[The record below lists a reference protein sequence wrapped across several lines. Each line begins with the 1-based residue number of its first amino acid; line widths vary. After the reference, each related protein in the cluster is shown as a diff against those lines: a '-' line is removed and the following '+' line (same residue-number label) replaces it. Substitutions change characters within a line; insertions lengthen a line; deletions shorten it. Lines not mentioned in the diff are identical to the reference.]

1 MRKKRGFLFLLNRR
15 RKTMLIVN
23 RNLYP
28 IPNSGN
34 IYSFIEASINALI
47 AIKPELKLKERKE
60 FWLFYYIKEDYF
72 SNLASLFNADI
83 DFDFLGFPFIRRN
96 TRHAVE
102 AFLDLY
108 NLCRDENY
116 IEVLSYCAGK
126 QKHVKKY
133 GKYCYKGQ
141 FTIQSK
147 CNIAKSE
154 HGMDFQKFVDVS
166 KECNAYVHPNTFM
179 ETISIYEK
187 EKKEK
192 ILKEL
197 LNTNFDLLVKAY
209 CLMLDK
215 FNQNI
220 QPYLGCLGCYN
231 GPNCYL
237 CYREQYNLFYNYING
252 QLLVSGT
259 PNNTPNNFYR

>member
-1 MRKKRGFLFLLNRR
+1 
-15 RKTMLIVN
+15 MLIVN
-23 RNLYP
+23 PDLYAN
-28 IPNSGN
+28 PNRN
-34 IYSFIEASINALI
+34 IYSFIEASMNYLINI
-47 AIKPELKLKERKE
+47 NPKLRETRE

-72 SNLASLFNADI
+72 SNLSSLFNANI

-108 NLCRDENY
+108 NLCMDENY

-126 QKHVKKY
+126 QKQVKKY
-133 GKYCYKGQ
+133 GKYRYKGQ

-154 HGMDFQKFVDVS
+154 HSMDFQRFVDIS
-166 KECNAYVHPNTFM
+166 KESNAYVHPNTFM
-179 ETISIYEK
+179 ETISMYEK
-187 EKKEK
+187 EKKQK

-197 LNTNFDLLVKAY
+197 LNTNLDLFVRAY
-209 CLMLDK
+209 RLMLEK

-220 QPYLGCLGCYN
+220 QPHLGCCN
-231 GPNCYL
+231 MPNCHL
-237 CYREQYNLFYNYING
+237 CYSGEYNLFSSYING
-252 QLLVSGT
+252 QLLIEVSSQ
-259 PNNTPNNFYR
+259 PNNFYR